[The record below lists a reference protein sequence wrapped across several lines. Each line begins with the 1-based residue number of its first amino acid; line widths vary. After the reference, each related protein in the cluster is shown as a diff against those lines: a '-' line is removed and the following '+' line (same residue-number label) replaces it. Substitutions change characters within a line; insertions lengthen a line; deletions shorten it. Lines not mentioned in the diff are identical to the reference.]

1 MRGFS
6 IVGLLLNLFYLLY
19 LFYYYLESLP
29 QHYYFFLLNLKT
41 IFRLWGP
48 LS

>member
-19 LFYYYLESLP
+19 LFYYYFFVGSLP
-29 QHYYFFLLNLKT
+29 YYYYFFFKT